1 MVLVGIEK
9 TRLLLLLIISLSIS
23 ICIGIRTRMLLLL
36 LVMVVLIAVSV
47 SVLFGCM
54 VVALCC
60 VQVILFLTCIR
71 TTIFLLIGLILSSSV
86 SLVVSFLFSNIHYI
100 VTKYN

>member
-23 ICIGIRTRMLLLL
+23 ICIGVRTRMLL